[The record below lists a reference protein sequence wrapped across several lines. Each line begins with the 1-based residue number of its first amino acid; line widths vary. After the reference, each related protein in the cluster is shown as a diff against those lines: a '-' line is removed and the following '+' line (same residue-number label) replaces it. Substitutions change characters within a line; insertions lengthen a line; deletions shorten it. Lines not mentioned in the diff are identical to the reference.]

1 MDIDFVIAWVDGSD
15 PAWCAERVKY
25 DPNAK
30 DAKHLAERYRDW
42 DNLQYWFRAVE
53 TYAPWVHKVYFV
65 TWGHVPAWLNPD
77 CEKLVIVN
85 HKDFI
90 PAEYLPTFNANT
102 IELNFHR
109 IPGLSEYFVFFN
121 DDMFLTRPVKPEDF
135 FRNGLPRDELIQDA
149 VRFTPNSIGHLIGS
163 DLALLN
169 KHFDKKQLR
178 RQPVTHLMNPGYGLL
193 NLYRN
198 LVLTIWPYYTG
209 FYCSH
214 ICASYLKSTLEKV
227 WELEPE
233 VLHKTCL
240 CRTRGASNVNQYLF
254 KFWQLAEG
262 RFAPRSV
269 KFGRAFHLTDQFD
282 EALAD
287 AIENSRYST
296 VCINDTELVS
306 NFEAQKERVKA
317 LFQKKLPKKSSF
329 EK

>member
-15 PAWCAERVKY
+15 PAWCAERVQY

-42 DNLQYWFRAVE
+42 DNLHYWFRAVE

-109 IPGLSEYFVFFN
+109 IPGLSEHFVFFN

-135 FRNGLPRDELIQDA
+135 FQNGLPRDELIQDA

-178 RQPVTHLMNPGYGLL
+178 RQPISHLMNPGYGLL

-233 VLHKTCL
+233 VLHQTCL
-240 CRTRGASNVNQYLF
+240 CRTRAAANVNQYLF
-254 KFWQLAEG
+254 KFWQLVEG
-262 RFAPRSV
+262 RFVPRPV

-287 AIENSRYST
+287 AIESSRYST

-317 LFQKKLPKKSSF
+317 LFQKKLPQKCSF

>member
-109 IPGLSEYFVFFN
+109 IPGLSEHFVFFN

-178 RQPVTHLMNPGYGLL
+178 RQPVTHLINPGYGLL

-233 VLHKTCL
+233 VLHQTCL
-240 CRTRGASNVNQYLF
+240 CRTRAATNVNQYLF
-254 KFWQLAEG
+254 KFWQLVEG
-262 RFAPRSV
+262 SFVPRPV

-306 NFEAQKERVKA
+306 NFEVQKERVKA
-317 LFQKKLPKKSSF
+317 LFQKKLPQKCGF